1 MLLSPQNI
9 KVAKSMRTYFNND
22 TYSYTLNQHFVDV
35 MKACRETR
43 HDHPE
48 DSWIHYAMENAYFE
62 LHKMGIAH
70 SMEIWD
76 QNQKMVG
83 GLYGLGIGRIFTGES
98 MFHTKRDASKF
109 ALISLARVL
118 QRLPG
123 SMIDCQLHTP
133 HLERMG
139 GQLESAPAFWH
150 RMKENFTEPIHTI
163 KNHFRQLSA
172 E

>member
-1 MLLSPQNI
+1 
-9 KVAKSMRTYFNND
+9 MRTYFNNNTY
-22 TYSYTLNQHFVDV
+22 TYSINQRFVDV

-43 HDHPE
+43 HEHPE

-70 SMEIWD
+70 SIEVWD

-109 ALISLARVL
+109 ALISLAKIL
-118 QRLPG
+118 QKLPD
-123 SMIDCQLHTP
+123 SIIDCQLYTP

-139 GQLESAPAFWH
+139 GHIEPAPAFWY
-150 RMKENFTEPIHTI
+150 RMKRNFTQPIHTI